1 MSTLSRTVS
10 VVLSA
15 LLVAV
20 AALFIAPTAT
30 AAVADRYAAPS
41 GSGTACSVA
50 VPCTL
55 ATAVQNAP
63 AGAMVYL
70 GSGAYPDVT
79 LKGGKATAAA
89 PVTVTAKPG
98 STPELVRVKNYVA
111 NTNWTGLTVTKT
123 FYTYGDNETLTN
135 MNFAGGGLFLR
146 SDDTTVRFS
155 TFKGG
160 SSIDGIQVGGANRV
174 LIEGNVV
181 SDYDQLIN
189 NGFHADCVQVFES
202 NDVTIRGNQLSN
214 CHNAGLIFSPGGGD
228 GMSDILVES
237 NFIQGCVVVTAA
249 CGGGSAADLREAT
262 ATDITIRNNT
272 FVNGS
277 LRVGGATNTIFD
289 RNIVGYL
296 ASCTSP
302 MTNTIVASWNSKMCA
317 QPQLIGQQGN
327 VVGSPAFVHQASGN
341 LHLANPQ
348 QAVISGWGSLS
359 AAPWDIDGETM
370 SSTIA
375 GADSATGTTPVTPPT
390 STPTPTPTPTPT
402 VPVEP
407 EEPGAE
413 PEEPT
418 ETAPDTTAP
427 SVEITSPGSGAR
439 ISGTATTTALA
450 SDDTGVTGVSYWLGT
465 LKIGDATETSA
476 GIWTLTASTGGMRGT
491 FALTARATD
500 AAGNTTTSA
509 PVSVTLVR

>member
-1 MSTLSRTVS
+1 MSRSVS
-10 VVLSA
+10 VVVSA
-15 LLVAV
+15 LLVV
-20 AALFIAPTAT
+20 TAALFLAPTAT
-30 AAVADRYAAPS
+30 AAVADRYASPN
-41 GSGTACSVA
+41 GSGTACSSA
-50 VPCTL
+50 APCTL

-63 AGAMVYL
+63 AGATVYL
-70 GSGAYPDVT
+70 NSGTYPDVT
-79 LKGGKATAAA
+79 LKGGKATAASPATITAA
-89 PVTVTAKPG
+89 PGAEPV
-98 STPELVRVKNYVA
+98 LVRVKNYVP
-111 NTNWTGLTVTKT
+111 NTNWSGLTVTKT
-123 FYTYGDNETLTN
+123 FYTYGDNENLSN

-146 SDDTTVRFS
+146 SDDTTVRDS

-174 LIEGNVV
+174 LVENNVV
-181 SDYDQLIN
+181 SNYDQLIN

-202 NDVTIRGNQLSN
+202 NDVTIRGNKLSN

-262 ATDITIRNNT
+262 ASDITIRNNT
-272 FVNGS
+272 FANGS
-277 LRVGGATNTIFD
+277 LRVGGAVNTTFD

-302 MTNTIVASWNSKMCA
+302 MTNTIVASWNTKMCA

-327 VVGSPAFVHQASGN
+327 VVGSPSFVSQAAGD
-341 LHLANPQ
+341 LHLADPQ
-348 QAVISGWGSLS
+348 QAVIAGWGSLS
-359 AAPWDIDGETM
+359 AAAKDIDGQSM
-370 SSTIA
+370 ASTIA
-375 GADSATGTTPVTPPT
+375 GADSATGTTPVTTPT
-390 STPTPTPTPTPT
+390 ATPTPAPTTAPT

-413 PEEPT
+413 PEEPS
-418 ETAPDTTAP
+418 ETIPDTTAP
-427 SVEITSPGSGAR
+427 TVEITTPGSGAR
-439 ISGTATTTALA
+439 ISGTATTTSFA

-476 GIWTLTASTGGMRGT
+476 GIWTLTANTGGMRGT
-491 FALTARATD
+491 FALTARAVD
-500 AAGNTTTSA
+500 AAGNSTTSA
-509 PVSVTLVR
+509 PVTVTLVK